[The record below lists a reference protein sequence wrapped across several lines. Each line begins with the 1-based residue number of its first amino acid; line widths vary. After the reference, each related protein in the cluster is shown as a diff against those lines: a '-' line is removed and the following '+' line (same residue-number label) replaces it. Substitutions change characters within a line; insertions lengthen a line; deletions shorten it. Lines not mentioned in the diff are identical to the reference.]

1 MHVLIFKKCGNESII
16 HLKFKLNTHYFLFQ
30 DFSPISILFFPIFVN
45 CFRIH
50 LYLFIADLQ
59 KISFSIWMNMYI
71 LTLITL
77 FFTMCVFLVSSRY
90 YFITLVIVLFAFL
103 LLTLD
108 WFLFLFGFMSIY
120 SSAHVT
126 TLLTYYHNPP
136 FLCFCT
142 IRNEIWRE
150 QSNSNPLSIT
160 YLLIFTPLS
169 TLHVVTCLS
178 FCFLT
183 QPHLTNRFQ
192 FCKRTPENAITSGM
206 QNDECVA
213 YE

>member
-1 MHVLIFKKCGNESII
+1 
-16 HLKFKLNTHYFLFQ
+16 
-30 DFSPISILFFPIFVN
+30 
-45 CFRIH
+45 
-50 LYLFIADLQ
+50 
-59 KISFSIWMNMYI
+59 MNMYI
-71 LTLITL
+71 LTLIAM

-120 SSAHVT
+120 SSTHVT

-142 IRNEIWRE
+142 IRNEIRRE

-160 YLLIFTPLS
+160 YLLIFHTAF
-169 TLHVVTCLS
+169 HFARCYMFVVLFFRATT
-178 FCFLT
+178 F
-183 QPHLTNRFQ
+183 
-192 FCKRTPENAITSGM
+192 
-206 QNDECVA
+206 DESISIL
-213 YE
+213 